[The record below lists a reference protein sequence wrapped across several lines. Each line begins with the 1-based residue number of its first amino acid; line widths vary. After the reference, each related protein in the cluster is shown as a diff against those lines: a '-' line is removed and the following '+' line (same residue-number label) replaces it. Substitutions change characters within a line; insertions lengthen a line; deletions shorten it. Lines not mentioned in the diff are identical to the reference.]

1 MRKLQPPSLSTV
13 STLAL
18 AISFNVSMMAQAADS
33 LDTVIVTAGKIEADI
48 QKTAISMQ
56 SLSGDTLADSGVNS
70 VKDIAN
76 LVPGLQ
82 LEQTGGGNTATVRI
96 RGIGT
101 PGFSSL
107 DPSVPLFID
116 GVAQSRT
123 GAGFQDLIDVSRI
136 EVLRGPQGT
145 LYGRNSTAGAINVWT
160 KDVNTTDWEGSV
172 LGQLGDYSNKELKG
186 TVNVPLIDG
195 KLGARLS
202 GFRVMQDGYTENDY
216 NGQTGNGYADRN
228 GGRAKIQLAATD
240 NLNIQLTTDYA
251 EIVNHPMQALVTP
264 PAAFNT
270 YAANPAGIA
279 SRPNLS
285 GIPLNSSGLPISD
298 PYGDVYQDHYNWT
311 RDTNFANSLTVNWD
325 VTEGFLKDHA
335 LTSITA
341 SQKYVSDQD
350 IEQDHS
356 VLQFA
361 QTDGRST
368 TKSWSQEFRISS
380 DAIENWE
387 YVGGLF
393 YYHEDVESTQNTNNN
408 YVDRIDY
415 TRRFGLPTTSATNRG
430 TPTTNSL
437 SATDNKSENSAVFG
451 QATYEFTEKFS
462 ATAGLRY
469 SVVKKEG
476 NTDVTANTII
486 YLPIPPTFRAP
497 YLPRALAPSTFSI
510 INHEDQTEND
520 LSGVLKARYQLQD
533 DVMLYGSFDRGFK
546 PGGFNRLINPTAPTP
561 SSYEKENS
569 NNFELGA
576 KTQWLDNTVQANI
589 ALFHMEFLDY
599 HSQATDNFNNVVVE
613 NIKKV
618 TNDGVELDTQALV
631 TDGLTVGAS
640 AAYLNPR
647 VKDNGL
653 KSGGNSRTLDED
665 DLINDVGQYT
675 ANLNAEYVHALGWG
689 AAEGF
694 VRTDLAYRSS
704 TTLSINATT
713 RAKYEQGG
721 YSLSNLRFGVRKLDD
736 HWQLTGWVNN
746 VFDKEYA
753 ISGGVG
759 VAGFNDGIAAVRG
772 APLTYGVSA
781 QYDY

>member
-1 MRKLQPPSLSTV
+1 
-13 STLAL
+13 
-18 AISFNVSMMAQAADS
+18 MMAHAGDT

-56 SLSGDTLADSGVNS
+56 SLSGAKLADSGVDS
-70 VKDIAN
+70 VADVATQ
-76 LVPGLQ
+76 VPGLQ
-82 LEQTGGGNTATVRI
+82 LQQDGGGNTATVRI

-101 PGFSSL
+101 PGFSAL

-123 GAGFQDLIDVSRI
+123 GAGFQDLIDVARI

-160 KDVNTTDWEGSV
+160 KDVNTNNWEGSV
-172 LGQLGDYSNKELKG
+172 LAQVGNYSDKEVKG

-202 GFRVMQDGYTENDY
+202 AFKVMQDGYTENGY
-216 NGQTGNGYADRN
+216 NGETGNGFADRF
-228 GGRAKIQLAATD
+228 GGRAKIQLIATD
-240 NLNIQLTTDYA
+240 NLNIQLITDYA
-251 EIVNHPMQALVTP
+251 EIINHPMQALVTP
-264 PAAFNT
+264 PAAYNN
-270 YAANPAGIA
+270 YAGSPGGIA
-279 SRPNLS
+279 SHPNLS

-298 PYGDVYQDHYNWT
+298 KYGDVYQDFRNWAK
-311 RDTNFANSLTVNWD
+311 DTNFANSLTVNWD
-325 VTEGFLKDHA
+325 ITEGFLQDHA
-335 LTSITA
+335 FTSITA
-341 SQKYVSDQD
+341 AQKYDSYQEL
-350 IEQDHS
+350 EQDHS

-361 QTDGRST
+361 TTDGVSK

-380 DAIENWE
+380 DAHENWE

-393 YYHEDVESTQNTNNN
+393 YYYEDIHSDQNTDNSL
-408 YVDRIDY
+408 VDRNAAVGRDTNIPNVSQLIPVLMGQGL
-415 TRRFGLPTTSATNRG
+415 TQAQAQRAAFGLAGR
-430 TPTTNSL
+430 TTNSN
-437 SATDNKSENSAVFG
+437 SITDNNTDNAAVFG
-451 QATYEFTEKFS
+451 QATYSFTEKFS

-469 SVVKKEG
+469 SMVEKKG
-476 NTDVTANTII
+476 NTDVNTFL
-486 YLPIPPTFRAP
+486 YAKVAPNFMQGPIPAGT
-497 YLPRALAPSTFSI
+497 LHIIDHEHLA
-510 INHEDQTEND
+510 END

-561 SSYEKENS
+561 TSYEKENS
-569 NNFELGA
+569 NNFEVGA

-589 ALFHMEFLDY
+589 ALFHMEFLNY
-599 HSQATDNFNNVVVE
+599 HNQATDSFNNVVVE

-618 TNDGVELDTQALV
+618 TDDGVELDVQALV
-631 TDGLTVGAS
+631 GPGLTVGGS

-653 KSGGNSRTLDED
+653 KGGGTSTTLDED

-675 ANLNAEYVHALGWG
+675 GNLNAEYVHALGDG
-689 AAEGF
+689 PAEGF
-694 VRTDLAYRSS
+694 VRADLSYRSS
-704 TTLSINATT
+704 TTYGINTT
-713 RAKYEQGG
+713 TKEGYQQGG
-721 YSLSNLRFGVRKLDD
+721 YTLSNLRFGVRKLDE

-746 VFDKEYA
+746 LFDKEYA
-753 ISGGVG
+753 VSGAIG
-759 VAGFNDGIAAVRG
+759 VAGYNDGETATRG
-772 APLTYGVSA
+772 APVTFGVSA